1 MMESVASALLR
12 TRSAGEGVCDWAGV
26 NFGTRKRA
34 DTKMTTM
41 DFLIVVA
48 RFMVGSPRWRS
59 DVRGYCKGI
68 LELRERV
75 DGEKLKSRKMPGSRP
90 DRDSF
95 GQVLGRSKAPVRS
108 RECLRVAMVS
118 GIRTKACPKSLKSF
132 PSGASPVF
140 RKRARGVWERRRE
153 RG

>member
-1 MMESVASALLR
+1 MWAPVLRVAGSMMESVASSLLR

-26 NFGTRKRA
+26 SFGRRRRA
-34 DTKMTTM
+34 NTKMVTM
-41 DFLIVVA
+41 DSLMVVA
-48 RFMVGSPRWRS
+48 RFMVGSPRRRS

-75 DGEKLKSRKMPGSRP
+75 DGEKLKSRKMPDSRP

-118 GIRTKACPKSLKSF
+118 GIRTKACRKNPKSF
-132 PSGASPVF
+132 PSGRSQ
-140 RKRARGVWERRRE
+140 
-153 RG
+153 